1 MTKTTKY
8 VLIGGVALVGAYV
21 GLKWYQSTQ
30 APSSSSGITGALS
43 KFTQLA
49 QGLSFG
55 GTPTMSTTKVA
66 ARTTQTAD
74 GGGLPWGPGAS
85 DGYAAVSDATGYRQ
99 LHSYVP
105 AQQSQLSDAQK
116 SIAGIYS

>member
-8 VLIGGVALVGAYV
+8 ILLGGAALVAGYV
-21 GLKWYQSTQ
+21 GLKWYESTK
-30 APSSSSGITGALS
+30 APAASSGILS
-43 KFTQLA
+43 
-49 QGLSFG
+49 GLRNLTSQVSSLSWG
-55 GTPTMSTTKVA
+55 SSLPTSSTKVA

-105 AQQSQLSDAQK
+105 AQQSQLSDRQK
-116 SIAGIYS
+116 SIAGIYC